1 MNSYKLL
8 NLILIFTSLY
18 LIANVI
24 LGVFDKRALKMVSRL
39 GKKRKTIRE
48 RIRYIILKHITVPIY
63 YIEKFNPLLKKTKK
77 GLDAKQFYVDQI
89 IQICIW
95 VVVFIFAMMVSLEI
109 IAVAIILLSIAD
121 IFNRQIK
128 VRDEAKEYEKKVLI
142 ELPQLIQYIVLSIN
156 TNQDL
161 ISILEKY
168 RKISNE
174 PLLGG
179 IERLLTNLNTS
190 NFSDAL
196 IKFEKYFEMDEIR
209 ALVSGLIKVEQ
220 GIDQRTYFYLLGKDV
235 RAKVNKYKIKRINK
249 KPAKFRINST
259 LVLVGFILMIAYPA
273 IMYIYSQIKLFY

>member
-1 MNSYKLL
+1 
-8 NLILIFTSLY
+8 
-18 LIANVI
+18 
-24 LGVFDKRALKMVSRL
+24 VFDKRALKMVSRL

-48 RIRYIILKHITVPIY
+48 RIRYIILKHITVPRY
-63 YIEKFNPLLKKTKK
+63 YIEKFNPLLKKTNK

-95 VVVFIFAMMVSLEI
+95 IVVFIFAIMVSLEI

-128 VRDEAKEYEKKVLI
+128 VMDEAKEYEKKVLI

-161 ISILEKY
+161 ISILDKY

-174 PLLGG
+174 PLLSG

-209 ALVSGLIKVEQ
+209 TLVSGLIKVEQ
-220 GIDQRTYFYLLGKDV
+220 GIDQRTYFYLLEKDV
-235 RAKVNKYKIKRINK
+235 RAKVNKYKIERINK

-273 IMYIYSQIKLFY
+273 FMYIYSQIKLFY

>member
-156 TNQDL
+156 
-161 ISILEKY
+161 S
-168 RKISNE
+168 S
-174 PLLGG
+174 
-179 IERLLTNLNTS
+179 
-190 NFSDAL
+190 
-196 IKFEKYFEMDEIR
+196 
-209 ALVSGLIKVEQ
+209 
-220 GIDQRTYFYLLGKDV
+220 V
-235 RAKVNKYKIKRINK
+235 R
-249 KPAKFRINST
+249 
-259 LVLVGFILMIAYPA
+259 
-273 IMYIYSQIKLFY
+273 